1 MTATWVGADG
11 ELMGD
16 GFFFLFSRF
25 SYFNTTTI

>member
-16 GFFFLFSRF
+16 GFFFFFFLFF
-25 SYFNTTTI
+25 SFFQI